1 MKNTITQFSILFFLL
16 VATTGFAQKDF
27 YVGLKAGGNLSGF
40 TTNDFLNTDVFGLQV
55 GAIGVINFNRNFAA
69 QVEVVF
75 NQKGGIFEIPFS
87 DSNPEVKLNYLSIPL
102 MGKTYL
108 SNNVTFELGP
118 EIGFLLSKSTNTIG
132 NFEDLDKIKSL
143 DLGASAGFSFQ
154 FYSGLVIQT
163 RYTYGLSKLVDG
175 SDYKNSTINLSVG
188 YFFKK

>member
-154 FYSGLVIQT
+154 FLQWFSHSNSIYVWTLQT
-163 RYTYGLSKLVDG
+163 S
-175 SDYKNSTINLSVG
+175 
-188 YFFKK
+188 